1 MNKIIFALG
10 GFIIGAATGAYA
22 MNRYLVTQYEAEI
35 DELRD
40 HFNGDRV
47 VKGYQDDADTD
58 GDKPERF
65 RVTKGDEPPTDYT
78 KFHGDKK
85 KTVSQIE
92 VEEAATKH
100 HNVFED
106 AEKEGAEDDIR
117 ASEEATE
124 DAKQESENA
133 EALPTYEILPND
145 APGYAYSDCEEIVYF
160 KGDDKFV
167 DAAKDVIEDIEEW
180 IGNEA
185 LEKFLGEGKPMI
197 IQNNSA
203 QIVYELII
211 DERSASKVI
220 FGINDAEEG
229 GSPSEKLKRMRAEED
244 E

>member
-65 RVTKGDEPPTDYT
+65 RVTKGDKPPTDYT
-78 KFHGDKK
+78 KFHGNEK

-92 VEEAATKH
+92 VEEAAVKH
-100 HNVFED
+100 HNIFED
-106 AEKEGAEDDIR
+106 AEKEGAEDDIQ

-133 EALPTYEILPND
+133 EVLPTYEILPND
-145 APGYAYSDCEEIVYF
+145 APGYAYSDCEEIIYF

>member
-1 MNKIIFALG
+1 M
-10 GFIIGAATGAYA
+10 
-22 MNRYLVTQYEAEI
+22 
-35 DELRD
+35 
-40 HFNGDRV
+40 
-47 VKGYQDDADTD
+47 
-58 GDKPERF
+58 
-65 RVTKGDEPPTDYT
+65 
-78 KFHGDKK
+78 
-85 KTVSQIE
+85 
-92 VEEAATKH
+92 
-100 HNVFED
+100 
-106 AEKEGAEDDIR
+106 
-117 ASEEATE
+117 
-124 DAKQESENA
+124 
-133 EALPTYEILPND
+133 
-145 APGYAYSDCEEIVYF
+145 
-160 KGDDKFV
+160 